1 MALSFTTGGE
11 KSGFDRSTFLSA
23 MQNSGLTDVQSTFL
37 IKRIVSAAP
46 AWDSLI
52 ELSFLPN
59 KMKDAYRQL
68 LKIRLARL

>member
-1 MALSFTTGGE
+1 
-11 KSGFDRSTFLSA
+11 